1 MSVQAQIERLE
12 KIERRLRSLSDDVAR
27 EGADLCAAI
36 ADRVIN
42 DGEGASGSKFSPYS
56 TKKVPAFWYI
66 GRSLNAGGENK
77 VRAAAKKKDGV
88 SYKDFREFNNRPTDK
103 KNFSLSNDMWRNFGV
118 LKVEKT
124 GDAYLLVIGGKT
136 KGAQDKIDWMS
147 GQEGRS
153 IIAAAKDELKRLIE
167 NLTKGIVG

>member
-42 DGEGASGSKFSPYS
+42 EGENASGSKFSPYS

-77 VRAAAKKKDGV
+77 VR
-88 SYKDFREFNNRPTDK
+88 
-103 KNFSLSNDMWRNFGV
+103 
-118 LKVEKT
+118 
-124 GDAYLLVIGGKT
+124 
-136 KGAQDKIDWMS
+136 
-147 GQEGRS
+147 
-153 IIAAAKDELKRLIE
+153 
-167 NLTKGIVG
+167 